1 LVKLGDNDDE
11 ITRCREIQSVML
23 LGAKIS
29 IRSCAALAA
38 TANVRHFS
46 EKSSKKIKH
55 FMCISQLTSDE
66 LMKLIDEVFVHL
78 ITP

>member
-1 LVKLGDNDDE
+1 MMMNYVS
-11 ITRCREIQSVML
+11 CREIQSVML
-23 LGAKIS
+23 GAKVS

-46 EKSSKKIKH
+46 EKSGKKIKH

-66 LMKLIDEVFVHL
+66 LMKLIDEVFAHL
-78 ITP
+78 ITQ